1 MPRLEYPI
9 TLRIIF
15 AGVLGRVE
23 VPETV
28 GLCVNNH
35 NIALRI
41 VSVQVVAL
49 CADGIPEKINLLSSV
64 IIHFFD
70 FEYGPRYFGAV
81 ITIEGLESL
90 RDLLR
95 VFP

>member
-9 TLRIIF
+9 TLRVIF

-23 VPETV
+23 VPKTV

-41 VSVQVVAL
+41 VSVQGVAL
-49 CADGIPEKINLLSSV
+49 RTDGIPEKINLLSIV
-64 IIHFFD
+64 IIYFFD
-70 FEYGPRYFGAV
+70 FEDGPRYFGAV
-81 ITIEGLESL
+81 VAIERLESL
-90 RDLLR
+90 RELLR
-95 VFP
+95 VLP